1 MKKKSSFR
9 QIVFVNT
16 VRSIPIVFI
25 RSVVALIMPL
35 YLIYFVVSTIVN
47 PVATRLVEIR
57 QSREYA
63 NYNMENG

>member
-35 YLIYFVVSTIVN
+35 YLIYFVVSMIVN

>member
-16 VRSIPIVFI
+16 VRNIPIVFI
-25 RSVVALIMPL
+25 RSVVALIMTL

>member
-9 QIVFVNT
+9 QIIFVNT
-16 VRSIPIVFI
+16 VRNIPIVFI

-47 PVATRLVEIR
+47 PVETKLVEIR

>member
-9 QIVFVNT
+9 QIIFVNT
-16 VRSIPIVFI
+16 VRNISIVFI

>member
-16 VRSIPIVFI
+16 VRNIPIVFI

-35 YLIYFVVSTIVN
+35 YLIYFVVSMIVN